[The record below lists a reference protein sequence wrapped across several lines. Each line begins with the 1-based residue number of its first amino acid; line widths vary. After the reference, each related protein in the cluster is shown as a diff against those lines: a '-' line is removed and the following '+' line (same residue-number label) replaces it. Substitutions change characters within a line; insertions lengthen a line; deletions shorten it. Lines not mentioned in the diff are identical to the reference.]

1 MITFL
6 LSLTLSGITS
16 AAKLG
21 FDLRLVNIEIYLH
34 YIVCAIISF
43 SLNNTWRCGV
53 FVSEP
58 GVKFEPPLVK
68 YFVLQNYRL
77 TTCPAKFKE
86 TWKKGTFSKSCAKM
100 VRLLKTKSQMRKSK
114 NI

>member
-1 MITFL
+1 MIGLIFSQFHADHFHAYFVKMISLL
-6 LSLTLSGITS
+6 LSVTLSVSS

-21 FDLRLVNIEIYLH
+21 FDE
-34 YIVCAIISF
+34 

-68 YFVLQNYRL
+68 YFVLQNYGL
-77 TTCPAKFKE
+77 TTCPAKFKDKY
-86 TWKKGTFSKSCAKM
+86 KKGTFAKSCTKM
-100 VRLLKTKSQMRKSK
+100 VSLVSTK
-114 NI
+114 ILIV